1 VGFVLYAFQTPFS
14 SLYNDTLL
22 SAWSRKKEHTEQEAF
37 ANKMIEEA
45 LYCTKYQQT
54 I

>member
-1 VGFVLYAFQTPFS
+1 MIRCSPHGQG
-14 SLYNDTLL
+14 
-22 SAWSRKKEHTEQEAF
+22 KKEHTEQEAF

-45 LYCTKYQQT
+45 LYCTKYRQT